1 MSRATNKHVVCSL
14 QRARYVETVST
25 IHTLISN
32 PSAVLTS
39 SSSALTP
46 PPPDATQLPTQAH
59 VGQLKRMNQLTATQ
73 LEKMGKEVKGRMVE
87 ISREKDEMVTK
98 LT

>member
-1 MSRATNKHVVCSL
+1 MFVSP

-32 PSAVLTS
+32 PSTVLT

-46 PPPDATQLPTQAH
+46 PPPDAAQQPTQAH
-59 VGQLKRMNQLTATQ
+59 VAQLKRMNQLTATQ
-73 LEKMGKEVKGRMVE
+73 LEKMGREVKGRMAE
-87 ISREKDEMVTK
+87 ISREKDETVMKVM
-98 LT
+98 

>member
-1 MSRATNKHVVCSL
+1 MFVSL

-32 PSAVLTS
+32 PSTVLTS
-39 SSSALTP
+39 SSALTS
-46 PPPDATQLPTQAH
+46 PPPDTAQQPTQAH
-59 VGQLKRMNQLTATQ
+59 VAQLKRMNQLTATQ
-73 LEKMGKEVKGRMVE
+73 LEKMGREVKGRMAE
-87 ISREKDEMVTK
+87 ISREKEETVMK

>member
-1 MSRATNKHVVCSL
+1 MFVSL

-32 PSAVLTS
+32 PSTVLT

-46 PPPDATQLPTQAH
+46 PPPDAAQRPTQAH
-59 VGQLKRMNQLTATQ
+59 VAQLKRMNQLTATQ
-73 LEKMGKEVKGRMVE
+73 LEKMGREVKGRMAE
-87 ISREKDEMVTK
+87 ISREKEETVMK

>member
-1 MSRATNKHVVCSL
+1 M
-14 QRARYVETVST
+14 ETVST

-39 SSSALTP
+39 SSSSVPTP
-46 PPPDATQLPTQAH
+46 PPPDAAQLPTQAH
-59 VGQLKRMNQLTATQ
+59 VVQLKRMNQLAATQ
-73 LEKMGKEVKGRMVE
+73 LEKTGKEVRGRMAE
-87 ISREKDEMVTK
+87 ISGEKDEMATK

>member
-1 MSRATNKHVVCSL
+1 MFVSL

-32 PSAVLTS
+32 PSTVLT

-46 PPPDATQLPTQAH
+46 PPPDTAQQPTQAH
-59 VGQLKRMNQLTATQ
+59 VAQLKRMNQLTATQ
-73 LEKMGKEVKGRMVE
+73 LEKMGREVKGRMAE
-87 ISREKDEMVTK
+87 ISREKEETVMK
-98 LT
+98 LM